1 MIRVS
6 VLYPKGDDVTFDL
19 DYYTTKHMEIV
30 KRTMKPVRVEVDSGV
45 DGPYVAAGHLY
56 FESLEAMGAAMGDG
70 GEAVADIPNFT
81 NAQAAFQVSQIVE

>member
-19 DYYTTKHMEIV
+19 DYYKTKHMEIV

-45 DGPYVAAGHLY
+45 DGPYIAAGHLY
-56 FESLEAMGAAMGDG
+56 FDSLEAMGAAMGEG